1 MTGLFMMDKGARY
14 EFCVQE
20 KDILER
26 MYGYIKEYNS
36 ITCMYPDAV
45 RWVLSDLGLFE
56 ELEFFEA
63 EFLNDCLYEMVYDF
77 NLYAVMVLV
86 GMYSEKAEYQ
96 KYLSLKERAG
106 VLLRAE
112 EKRYEAN
119 IYLFRWFL
127 QSLVTKNKVTEEER
141 GMILQSFC
149 EYETGIEPLK
159 SAIKQFELLADIPA

>member
-1 MTGLFMMDKGARY
+1 M
-14 EFCVQE
+14 
-20 KDILER
+20 
-26 MYGYIKEYNS
+26 
-36 ITCMYPDAV
+36 
-45 RWVLSDLGLFE
+45 
-56 ELEFFEA
+56 
-63 EFLNDCLYEMVYDF
+63 
-77 NLYAVMVLV
+77 
-86 GMYSEKAEYQ
+86 
-96 KYLSLKERAG
+96 
-106 VLLRAE
+106 RAE